1 MSYNR
6 GQRRGSSVTLGECV
20 LVPIEVGPH
29 VGASL
34 AACRA
39 NEPGLKIGQPHV
51 IRPSVAADRYVV
63 ADATKISHS
72 PQIRP
77 KVAILLPT
85 VAGHSLK
92 KSAWSIEPRG
102 SHHGIHQLH
111 SDQHASARIE
121 PAPVTGND
129 LASVEGRH
137 TETHNHRS
145 ACARTGLAASR
156 RSSLVVQK
164 IYRGGSGL
172 AIIDR
177 AQVCAVPNAC
187 LSDRG

>member
-63 ADATKISHS
+63 ADATKISDS

-77 KVAILLPT
+77 PFCCPLWPDIPL
-85 VAGHSLK
+85 
-92 KSAWSIEPRG
+92 ENPRGRLSQGG